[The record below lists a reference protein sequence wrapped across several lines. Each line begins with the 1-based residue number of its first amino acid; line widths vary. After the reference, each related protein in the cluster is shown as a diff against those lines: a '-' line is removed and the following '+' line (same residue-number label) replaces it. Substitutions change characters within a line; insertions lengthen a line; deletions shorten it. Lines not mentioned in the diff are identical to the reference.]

1 MFRVRSKIKIGGEIR
16 FPMRRNYTNNS
27 RGMQKE
33 YVYTKYRISL
43 PSISNVR
50 YDDLYLSSPNR
61 DELYAFTKKVP
72 IFLRYLKLITSLENR
87 NSDFI
92 EFAKRCEN
100 GLTIEKDIYL
110 TKEELLELMF
120 INGYSKK
127 EMNAFDLAF
136 TNNYEFH
143 YPEISVLFQLDE
155 EDVYK
160 FCLKKRS
167 ENPEKLFHLKYVKD
181 KNMLSSYGLIF
192 VFLYFGL
199 NNVVLSNA
207 WFLSKTIPFFSVFYM
222 LASHF
227 YKDIWNFLNK
237 EKNLMIE
244 QCEQNK
250 LSAEDIIYNQL
261 KLYSKD
267 TECSANL
274 TNFKNYCDE
283 LIKIYRKAYIN
294 EQRNKIHEQIE
305 KKLNEIYNAEMNYKN
320 SLQQILV
327 REIVKKTYQQLETD
341 PNFYNSILND
351 SINNIKGITQN
362 DTLIKH
368 VKNELNFIKNLDKNN
383 PLVKN
388 ILDQYELKKEQYVK
402 EFVVHKDEAQK
413 IKAITSKCAL
423 DINKLSQEDYK
434 ELLKLYVLINNRFGF
449 YVNEDNT
456 PTVQPRDEDSNG
468 IAQTVNRIISDANKK
483 MHDRNLV
490 AFLKAFM

>member
-1 MFRVRSKIKIGGEIR
+1 MLRIKNKIRVDILLTKRY
-16 FPMRRNYTNNS
+16 YTNNS
-27 RGMQKE
+27 RGILKE

-43 PSISNVR
+43 PHINNVK
-50 YDDLYLSSPNR
+50 YDDLYLSSPSKH
-61 DELYAFTKKVP
+61 DLYVFTKKVP

-87 NSDFI
+87 NNDFV

-120 INGYSKK
+120 INGFSKK

-136 TNNYEFH
+136 SNNYSFH
-143 YPEISVLFQLDE
+143 YPEISVLFQLNE

-167 ENPEKLFHLKYVKD
+167 ENPEKLFHLKYIKE

-222 LASHF
+222 LASYF

-244 QCEQNK
+244 QNIQNK
-250 LSAEDIIYNQL
+250 LLAEDIIYNQL

-267 TECSANL
+267 TECSSNL
-274 TNFKNYCDE
+274 KFFKDYCNV
-283 LIKIYRKAYIN
+283 LVKCYRKAYIHN
-294 EQRNKIHEQIE
+294 EKRKIHENME
-305 KKLNEIYNAEMNYKN
+305 KKLKEIHNAEVSYKN
-320 SLQQILV
+320 SLQNILV
-327 REIVKKTYQQLETD
+327 EEIIKKTYDIVKTD
-341 PNFYNSILND
+341 TNFYNAVLND
-351 SINNIKGITQN
+351 SINNIKNVNDSNN

-368 VKNELNFIKNLDKNN
+368 VKNELSFIKNLNTQN

-388 ILDQYELKKEQYVK
+388 ILDQYEKKKDEYLKQY
-402 EFVVHKDEAQK
+402 VVHKEEVNVL
-413 IKAITSKCAL
+413 KAIISKCGS
-423 DINKLSQEDYK
+423 DIHKLNKNDYQ
-434 ELLKLYVLINNRFGF
+434 ELLKLYHAINNRFGF
-449 YVNEDNT
+449 YVNDDDVASIT
-456 PTVQPRDEDSNG
+456 WKDADSKNLADQANRA
-468 IAQTVNRIISDANKK
+468 ITEANRIFHEKK
-483 MHDRNLV
+483 LA
-490 AFLKAFM
+490 AFLKAFH